1 MSPCDEFVRCTF
13 SNAAVS
19 VLRFRHPRP
28 AGHWGCNGSTHLWV
42 QFAWQVASVAP
53 FLLVFLFWKH
63 GILHSAASLVGS
75 FLFFHWFALLLD
87 LRGLLQWPGKDYGDV
102 QLPGRS
108 LETERP
114 PTLRVDVLGPW
125 GPMMAKP
132 LRSMW
137 QPWTKDFKRLT
148 WFRKWLPSKRSMAHF
163 CRKPG
168 MVCCQVWRCQCRP
181 YAGKEWTVAYLKWKQ
196 FAWWSEVS
204 IALTFV
210 TFALRPSELH
220 PRLALCTLNV
230 RLLVQAL
237 QLVHRGT
244 DP

>member
-102 QLPGRS
+102 QLPGRRKCFMFAGNGEAANAAS
-108 LETERP
+108 
-114 PTLRVDVLGPW
+114 W
-125 GPMMAKP
+125 CFGPM
-132 LRSMW
+132 RSNDGQAFAEHVAAMD
-137 QPWTKDFKRLT
+137 QRFQE
-148 WFRKWLPSKRSMAHF
+148 AH
-163 CRKPG
+163 
-168 MVCCQVWRCQCRP
+168 
-181 YAGKEWTVAYLKWKQ
+181 
-196 FAWWSEVS
+196 
-204 IALTFV
+204 
-210 TFALRPSELH
+210 
-220 PRLALCTLNV
+220 
-230 RLLVQAL
+230 LVQKMASK
-237 QLVHRGT
+237 QTQHGT
-244 DP
+244 LL